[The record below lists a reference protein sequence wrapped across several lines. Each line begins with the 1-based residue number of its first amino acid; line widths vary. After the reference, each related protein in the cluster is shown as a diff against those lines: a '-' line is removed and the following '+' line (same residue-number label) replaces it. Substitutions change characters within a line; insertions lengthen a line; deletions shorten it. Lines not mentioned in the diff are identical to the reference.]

1 MPTEVLPITDLASL
15 GVIQDTPSFS
25 LPPNAF
31 SDVQNVRFRD
41 GAVRKMTGE
50 ELLLEQIPL
59 ADRPSDEGDIRYVA
73 YWPSPSG
80 PRYVVVDD
88 YFIRVWDLA
97 MDPVELVAHRI
108 HPNGATP
115 NPERDWQHTLFNGG
129 FHFIL
134 NSGAETP
141 YYITDDMN
149 SPSVATLP
157 GWASYA
163 VEERVSDFIYDGEVG
178 DFTIE
183 DDRLV
188 DGASIRIE
196 VTPRNVSAPI
206 RTTVLTINGTELL
219 PDGTVVGLGT
229 TSING
234 TTLTFTPAAS
244 NGGAAIRITVSTAPI
259 TGVTAGV
266 IRAYGNLL
274 VAGNL
279 RENGPGSRTLTG
291 TIRTSD
297 VAGPGEIPRN
307 WNPFRLG
314 VNTADEFTLAST
326 GTIQDLVELQGNL
339 YVYTDRSI
347 HAIQQTGSPVI
358 PFQITPVTENYGA
371 DNTGAVLEVDG
382 KHIVVGS
389 SDVYVFSGH
398 PGSIQSISD
407 QRVRHRD
414 FFNDGR
420 EVRIIRFSRYDE
432 LWFWSP
438 NGMMVDPNDS
448 SRMIR
453 DPDMFI
459 WNYRDNTWT
468 IREQTTPT
476 AGNMGQNSPVFV
488 NSDDDIYSTDS
499 TNYTRISRNSDGT
512 LVPIPYDSYVERQ
525 KVAVTPEFDVESL
538 ASMAFLVSG
547 NGQLD
552 IRVTGT
558 NNSGGTPT
566 NFDTETRYAGGLF
579 DISTEYKQDIREHGR
594 FLNYR
599 MTHVPEAGDIGFSMT
614 GFQFDIGK
622 GGTR

>member
-50 ELLLEQIPL
+50 VEILNGAEFAGELVYIAYWP
-59 ADRPSDEGDIRYVA
+59 APTGDRYVA
-73 YWPSPSG
+73 VSQRASLTTPGTDQYDVFVHS
-80 PRYVVVDD
+80 
-88 YFIRVWDLA
+88 
-97 MDPVELVAHRI
+97 LVSTTPLVQHTI
-108 HPNGATP
+108 IESTTDTP
-115 NPERDWQHTLFNGG
+115 NWQHTLFNGG
-129 FHFIL
+129 FHFII
-134 NSGAETP
+134 NSGISTP
-141 YYITDDMN
+141 YYLTDD
-149 SPSVATLP
+149 SSTPAPLP
-157 GWASYA
+157 NWASYA
-163 VEERVSDFIYDGEVG
+163 VEETVSDFIYDGDVAT
-178 DFTIE
+178 FTVE
-183 DDRLV
+183 DSRLV
-188 DGASIRIE
+188 DGSSVRIE
-196 VTPRNVSAPI
+196 VTPRNAAAPI
-206 RTTVLTINGTELL
+206 RTTVLTISGNNLL

-229 TSING
+229 ASLSG
-234 TTLTFTPAAS
+234 TTLTFLPAAT
-244 NGGAAIRITVSTAPI
+244 NGGAAIRITVSSEPI

-307 WNPFRLG
+307 WNPFRFG

-347 HAIQQTGSPVI
+347 HAIQQTGSPII
-358 PFQITPVTENYGA
+358 PFQITPVTDNYGV

-398 PGSIQSISD
+398 PGSIQSIAD

-414 FFNDGR
+414 FFRMNDTQ
-420 EVRIIRFSRYDE
+420 IIRFSRYDE
-432 LWFWSP
+432 LWFWRP
-438 NGMMVDPNDS
+438 GVAEMY
-448 SRMIR
+448 
-453 DPDMFI
+453 I

-468 IREQTTPT
+468 RREQTVPES
-476 AGNMGQNSPVFV
+476 GNMGPDAPIFIDNADRDADV
-488 NSDDDIYSTDS
+488 IYSADTG
-499 TNYTRISRNSDGT
+499 YTTVDGSDYVT
-512 LVPIPYDSYVERQ
+512 YVERQ